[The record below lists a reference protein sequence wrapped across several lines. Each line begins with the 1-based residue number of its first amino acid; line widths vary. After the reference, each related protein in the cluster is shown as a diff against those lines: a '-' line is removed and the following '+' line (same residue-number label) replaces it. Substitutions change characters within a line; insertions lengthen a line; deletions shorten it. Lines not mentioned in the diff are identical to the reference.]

1 MQIVRHAQYI
11 KDQKRKGRWLAV
23 LGFLLLTGSL
33 FVAWFPDLL
42 LFAYIAML
50 AGFVMFNIGM
60 QLVGKWSRNPRND
73 QILDLR
79 LKGLSSR
86 YTLVHYPT
94 GGKKV
99 VEHLLIYP
107 GGVLVMTARELDGK
121 VSQVRSSWKKTGGL
135 FRRLFSFSGPQLG
148 NPSFETDAS
157 MQRVQTLLQEN
168 QMDVDVLGAVVFLNP
183 RIDLQISEPDFP
195 VLHGEEMEDFVR
207 DLPSDETF
215 TEAEKARVI
224 ELFAEGGQVESA
236 TAEQASRRPRPV
248 KRVAAPKTKAKTKEK
263 ASA

>member
-1 MQIVRHAQYI
+1 MQIVRHTQYI
-11 KDQKRKGRWLAV
+11 KEQKRKGRLLAV
-23 LGFLLLTGSL
+23 FGFLLLTGSL
-33 FVAWFPDLL
+33 FVAWFPELL

-73 QILDLR
+73 QIFDHR
-79 LKGLSSR
+79 MKGLNSR
-86 YTLVHYPT
+86 YTLIHYPRV
-94 GGKKV
+94 GKKV
-99 VEHLLIYP
+99 VEHLLVHP
-107 GGVLVMTARELDGK
+107 GGLLVMTARELDGK

-157 MQRVQTLLQEN
+157 MQRIQTYLQEN
-168 QMDVDVLGAVVFLNP
+168 QLEVDVLGAVVFLNP
-183 RIDLQISEPDFP
+183 RIDLEIQEPDFP

-207 DLPSDETF
+207 DLPVDESF
-215 TEAEKARVI
+215 TDAEKARVI
-224 ELFAEGGQVESA
+224 ALFSEGAQVESA
-236 TAEQASRRPRPV
+236 SAEQASRRPRPV

>member
-11 KDQKRKGRWLAV
+11 KGQKRKGRLLAI

-33 FVAWFPDLL
+33 FVAWFPELL

-73 QILDLR
+73 QIFDLR
-79 LKGLSSR
+79 LKGLNSR
-86 YTLVHYPT
+86 YTLIHYPMV
-94 GGKKV
+94 GKKV
-99 VEHLLIYP
+99 VEHLLVHP

-148 NPSFETDAS
+148 NPSFDTDAS
-157 MQRVQTLLQEN
+157 IQRVQTMLQEN
-168 QMDVDVLGAVVFLNP
+168 QLEVDVLGAVVFLNP
-183 RIDLQISEPDFP
+183 RIDLQIQEPDFP
-195 VLHGEEMEDFVR
+195 VLHGEEVEDFVR
-207 DLPSDETF
+207 DLPLETL
-215 TEAEKARVI
+215 TDAEKTRII
-224 ELFAEGGQVESA
+224 ELFSEGAQVESA
-236 TAEQASRRPRPV
+236 SAEQASRRPRPV
-248 KRVAAPKTKAKTKEK
+248 KRVAAPKTKAKSKEK